1 MQNLNIT
8 AVLWLQCW
16 WLLQCHETVEREPVS
31 PNRTTALC
39 CRWQCEQQ
47 AYDIGKANP
56 CSQKRPCFC
65 LLEGWSSYKLSPFYF
80 YFFLFFFFSGLCGWS
95 WGKHRESSESWTRFW
110 LSLKAGKWSKGNLGV
125 LYQLGY
131 LFSRY
136 PECPVSSGCKKKM
149 NPLVLETAELINVK
163 VARRAEQ
170 W

>member
-1 MQNLNIT
+1 MKSQKGNENLNIT

-16 WLLQCHETVEREPVS
+16 WLLQCHETVEQEPVS

-80 YFFLFFFFSGLCGWS
+80 YFFLFFFFQDSAGEAGENIEKVVNLELVFGYHLKLGNGPKVIWVCCI
-95 WGKHRESSESWTRFW
+95 
-110 LSLKAGKWSKGNLGV
+110 SLAIFLVGTQSVPCL
-125 LYQLGY
+125 LDA
-131 LFSRY
+131 
-136 PECPVSSGCKKKM
+136 KKKWT
-149 NPLVLETAELINVK
+149 LLFWKL
-163 VARRAEQ
+163 Q
-170 W
+170 S